1 MMLLK
6 EKDKVQVRNYIWEL
20 VQAVLHSIQLLIENQ
35 TKSIQ
40 SHKLKKPI
48 QPQKITRLI

>member
-6 EKDKVQVRNYIWEL
+6 EKDKVQVRNYIWAL
-20 VQAVLHSIQLLIENQ
+20 VQVVSHSIQLLIENQ

-40 SHKLKKPI
+40 SRKLKKPI
-48 QPQKITRLI
+48 QPRKTILLI